1 MHLTTNQGIL
11 ICVVVVA
18 ISALMQAITM
28 TVTAIGM
35 MQMKKRVE
43 ALTDRVEEDVLP
55 AVKTVRNILDDASPK
70 LKQATDEILEVSRA
84 VRQQVDHVNV
94 ALTDI
99 VDRTHTQA
107 SRVDET
113 LSMVLGG
120 IGRAG
125 GLLNTAKGGT
135 SRRMGAVMTGLR
147 VGMEVFQ
154 SRRKAR
160 EKSRGDAK

>member
-18 ISALMQAITM
+18 ASALMQAIAMIVAAT
-28 TVTAIGM
+28 GM
-35 MQMKKRVE
+35 MRMKKRVQ

-55 AVKTVRNILDDASPK
+55 AVKTVREILEDAAPK
-70 LKQATDEILEVSRA
+70 LKDATDEMLEVSRA
-84 VRQQVDHVNV
+84 VRRQVDHVNT

-125 GLLNTAKGGT
+125 GLIHSATGGT
-135 SRRMGAVMTGLR
+135 SRKMGAVMTGLR

-160 EKSRGDAK
+160 DKARGESK

>member
-11 ICVVVVA
+11 ICVIVVA
-18 ISALMQAITM
+18 ASALMQAIMM
-28 TVTAIGM
+28 TVIAIGAVRTR
-35 MQMKKRVE
+35 KRIHTI
-43 ALTDRVEEDVLP
+43 TDRVEQDVLP
-55 AVKTVRNILDDASPK
+55 AVKTVRDILEDASPK
-70 LKQATDEILEVSRA
+70 LKQATDEMLEISHA
-84 VRQQVDHVNV
+84 VRQQVDHVNA

-125 GLLNTAKGGT
+125 GLLHSATGGT
-135 SRRMGAVMTGLR
+135 SRKLGAVMTGLR
-147 VGMEVFQ
+147 VGMDVFQ

-160 EKSRGDAK
+160 DKSRGEAK

>member
-1 MHLTTNQGIL
+1 MHLTTDQGIL

-18 ISALMQAITM
+18 ASALMQAIMM
-28 TVTAIGM
+28 TVIAVGAVRTR
-35 MQMKKRVE
+35 KRIR
-43 ALTDRVEEDVLP
+43 ALTDRVEQDVLP
-55 AVKTVRNILDDASPK
+55 AVKTVRDILEDAAPK
-70 LKQATDEILEVSRA
+70 LKEATDEMLEVSRA

-125 GLLNTAKGGT
+125 GLLHSATGGT
-135 SRRMGAVMTGLR
+135 SRKMGAVMTGLR

-160 EKSRGDAK
+160 EKARGEAK